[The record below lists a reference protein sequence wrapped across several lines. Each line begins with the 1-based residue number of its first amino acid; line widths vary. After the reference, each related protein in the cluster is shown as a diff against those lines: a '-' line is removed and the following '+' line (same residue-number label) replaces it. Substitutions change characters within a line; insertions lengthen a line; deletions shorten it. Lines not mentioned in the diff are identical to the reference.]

1 MIALIIGLLPREKC
15 ISTVNS
21 AQVGPKRRTV
31 CGHTRPAHKLRAV
44 SEQLDARPAPPSAR
58 QPAGAQVPSVGIV
71 GAGQLAR
78 MTCPAAAEL
87 GIGLRVLAA
96 APSES
101 AAQVWPDVRLGDYR
115 SLDDL
120 RGFAASCDV
129 LTFDHEHVPGPHLA
143 ALEQA
148 GFVIRPGQAA
158 LRYTQDK
165 LAMRERLTTLGIRCP
180 RYAPVSDLAGIERFT
195 EASGWPVV
203 LKAVSGGYD
212 GKGVW
217 VCASRGEAAE
227 VAGHGLRLLAE
238 EYVAFD
244 RELAALVARSPH
256 RQGAAYPVVQTVQQ
270 QGICREVLAPAP
282 GLAPEC
288 AEEAQSLALR
298 IASELDVTG
307 LLAVEL
313 FDTQDGLLVNEL
325 AMRPHNCGHWTIEGA
340 TTSQFEQHLRAVLDL
355 PLGAPGMLAPQA
367 VMANVLGGTDPGV
380 YDRYVHVMAADPGIK
395 VHLYGKAV
403 RPGRK
408 IGHVTV
414 LGDDVSGLRDR
425 ARRAASF
432 LRWGTEDGE

>member
-1 MIALIIGLLPREKC
+1 M
-15 ISTVNS
+15 
-21 AQVGPKRRTV
+21 
-31 CGHTRPAHKLRAV
+31 

-165 LAMRERLTTLGIRCP
+165 LAMRERLTALGIRCP
-180 RYAPVSDLAGIERFT
+180 RYAPVSDLAGIERFA

-238 EYVAFD
+238 EYVAFG

-282 GLAPEC
+282 GLAPER

-313 FDTQDGLLVNEL
+313 FDTPDGLLVNEL

-367 VMANVLGGTDPGV
+367 VMANVLGGTDPDV
-380 YDRYVHVMAADPGIK
+380 YDRYIHVMAADPGIK

>member
-1 MIALIIGLLPREKC
+1 MIALIIGRLPWEKC
-15 ISTVNS
+15 ISEVNS
-21 AQVGPKRRTV
+21 ARVGPKHHTV

-44 SEQLDARPAPPSAR
+44 SEQLDARPAPPPGPP
-58 QPAGAQVPSVGIV
+58 PAGAAVPSVGIV

-78 MTCPAAAEL
+78 MTCPAAAGL

-96 APSES
+96 TPGES
-101 AAQVWPDVRLGDYR
+101 AAQVWPDIRLGDYR

-143 ALEQA
+143 ALQQA

-165 LAMRERLTTLGIRCP
+165 LAMRERLTALGIRCP
-180 RYAPVSDLAGIERFT
+180 RYAPVSDLAGIERFA

-256 RQGAAYPVVQTVQQ
+256 RQGAAYPVVQTVQR

-282 GLAPEC
+282 GLAPER

-313 FDTQDGLLVNEL
+313 FDTPDGLLVNEL

-355 PLGAPGMLAPQA
+355 PLGAPSMLAPQA
-367 VMANVLGGTDPGV
+367 VMANVLGGTDPDV
-380 YDRYVHVMAADPGIK
+380 YDRYIHVMAADPGIK
-395 VHLYGKAV
+395 VHLYGKAI

-414 LGDDVSGLRDR
+414 LGDDASGLRDR